1 MALNQDI
8 DPLLRRNFQRG
19 HQDAVAFTIN
29 VIVIVIAV
37 DIALNAWVA
46 SVR

>member
-19 HQDAVAFTIN
+19 HQDAVACTIN
-29 VIVIVIAV
+29 VIIVIVIAV
-37 DIALNAWVA
+37 DIAVNA
-46 SVR
+46 

>member
-8 DPLLRRNFQRG
+8 DLLLRRNFQRG

-29 VIVIVIAV
+29 VIVIAV
-37 DIALNAWVA
+37 DIVVNA
-46 SVR
+46 